1 MLIRQI
7 RFFGNSG
14 KDPVCMPC
22 PQEAGKPEGS
32 FRVPTYC
39 IGGSNGALHG
49 RVGLFY
55 LAGIMMI
62 ALWRILNIFF
72 MIESNGE
79 IISKIKCFSPP
90 LLSFTS

>member
-7 RFFGNSG
+7 RSFGNLG
-14 KDPVCMPC
+14 KGPVCMPC
-22 PQEAGKPEGS
+22 PQGAGKPEGS

-39 IGGSNGALHG
+39 IGGSNVALHG

-62 ALWRILNIFF
+62 LLRRILNIFF

-79 IISKIKCFSPP
+79 IISKIKHFSPP
-90 LLSFTS
+90 LLSFQS